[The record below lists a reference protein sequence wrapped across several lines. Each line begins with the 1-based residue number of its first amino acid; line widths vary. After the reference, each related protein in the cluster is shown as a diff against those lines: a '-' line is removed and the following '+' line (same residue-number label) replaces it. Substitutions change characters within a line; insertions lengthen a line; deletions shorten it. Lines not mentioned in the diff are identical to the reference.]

1 MRTPDLHAVT
11 QLVRA
16 GGRDRAARPGHR
28 RVGRAGVAM
37 VTLATGFSPL
47 PAAVG
52 RFVTRALAHFS
63 SPAGGGAMAACG
75 ACVAVRGGALRLDC
89 GAAGTVS
96 ALASP
101 VPPQQGDRL
110 EAFGEA
116 ARVRG
121 AHSFFQWGTTGS
133 AGNPWKSGGGCAKS
147 LILEAIPSASYPS
160 FSTGYPRFST
170 GRISAASR
178 RPLSFSLS
186 KSLKRKRKKQGKE
199 QAGRAQGHPRVGGV
213 FPRVFAS
220 AYFFIHGFHGSEMAN
235 PWKPV
240 ETSQLKI
247 NDLGCV
253 GERSTDPQVAL
264 PVLPLCRVA
273 GGRP

>member
-11 QLVRA
+11 QPVGIELHDQV
-16 GGRDRAARPGHR
+16 AARLGAQASPWWR
-28 RVGRAGVAM
+28 WPRA
-37 VTLATGFSPL
+37 SPPL
-47 PAAVG
+47 HAAVG

-63 SPAGGGAMAACG
+63 SPAGYGAMAACG

-89 GAAGTVS
+89 GAASTVS

-116 ARVRG
+116 VRARG
-121 AHSFFQWGTTGS
+121 AHSFSQWGTTGS

-147 LILEAIPSASYPS
+147 LILKAIPSTSYPR
-160 FSTGYPRFST
+160 FSTGCPRFST
-170 GRISAASR
+170 GRISAARR

-199 QAGRAQGHPRVGGV
+199 QAGRTQGHPRVGGV

-220 AYFFIHGFHGSEMAN
+220 AYFFIHGFHGSKRAN
-235 PWKPV
+235 PWKSV
-240 ETSQLKI
+240 ETKQLRI
-247 NDLGCV
+247 NGLGCIE
-253 GERSTDPQVAL
+253 GQSTDPQVAL
-264 PVLPLCRVA
+264 PVLPLCRVS